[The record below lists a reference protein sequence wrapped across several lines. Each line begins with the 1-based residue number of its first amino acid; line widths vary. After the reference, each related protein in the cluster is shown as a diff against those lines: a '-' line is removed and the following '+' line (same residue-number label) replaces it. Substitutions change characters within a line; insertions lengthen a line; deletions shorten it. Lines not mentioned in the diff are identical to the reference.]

1 MWLHPSLAHR
11 IFAYCLL
18 SEMTVINH
26 LQFGEDAISEGLW
39 RVVLSVLPELQPVPY
54 PAAHF
59 VPSRMAWLSST
70 LVFSH

>member
-1 MWLHPSLAHR
+1 
-11 IFAYCLL
+11 
-18 SEMTVINH
+18 MTVINH